1 LKSVIYKYRYLIGV
15 CAGMIIILYILYLFR
30 LFVLPFAVGLV
41 LAYISSPLVSWL
53 ENHLPPRKKW
63 PHFKHIFSVVIVFI
77 GILSIAVGFFYLIFS
92 TISGATLAL
101 VENAPSLFER
111 IQLWAG
117 NLLERLP
124 PEIYDAI
131 DQELSRIGATI
142 GEGMLNALLTGIS
155 TVLQAYNVIIGFA
168 VLPFF
173 LFYILRDS
181 ESIKKS
187 MASFL
192 PFGIGF
198 HARNIAAI
206 VGLVVGRYIKAQGTL
221 GFIVGFF
228 TFIGL
233 LLMRVPYPLA
243 LGVVAGFTE
252 MIPTFGPWIG
262 GAVAVFVTLAI
273 TPDKALWVALLFMG
287 IQLLENSL
295 LVPRI
300 QSAYFHIHPAVM
312 IVLLVFG
319 TYIAGVWGLVF
330 IGPVT
335 ATLVEIFKYM
345 RDFCEGKTCQ
355 LPVFHNTV

>member
-1 LKSVIYKYRYLIGV
+1 
-15 CAGMIIILYILYLFR
+15 
-30 LFVLPFAVGLV
+30 VGLV
-41 LAYISSPLVSWL
+41 LAYISTPLVLWL
-53 ENHLPPRKKW
+53 EKHLPPRKKW
-63 PHFKHIFSVVIVFI
+63 PHFKHLLSVVIVFI
-77 GILSIAVGFFYLIFS
+77 GILSIAAGFFYLIFS
-92 TISGATLAL
+92 TITGATLAL
-101 VENAPSLFER
+101 VDNAPSLFQR

-117 NLLERLP
+117 NLLESLP
-124 PEIYDAI
+124 PEIQDTI
-131 DQELSRIGATI
+131 NLELSRIGANI
-142 GEGMLNALLTGIS
+142 GEGMLNALMTGIS

-173 LFYILRDS
+173 LYYILRDS
-181 ESIKKS
+181 ESLKKS
-187 MASFL
+187 LASFL
-192 PFGIGF
+192 PFSIGF
-198 HARNIAAI
+198 HGKNIAAI
-206 VGLVVGRYIKAQGTL
+206 IGLVLGRYIKAQGTL

-262 GAVAVFVTLAI
+262 GAVAVFVTLAM
-273 TPDKALWVALLFMG
+273 TPDKVLWVILLFLG
-287 IQLLENSL
+287 IQLLENNL

-319 TYIAGVWGLVF
+319 TYIAGIWGLVL

-335 ATLVEIFKYM
+335 ATVVEIFKYM
-345 RDFCEGKTCQ
+345 RDFCDGKPCQ
-355 LPVFHNTV
+355 LPDLHNTG